1 MRKTLPGIA
10 LIFAAGI
17 LAAGAA
23 AAQIAAGKGPIDISA
38 DHQFADNNKH
48 MTTYKGRV
56 EALQGQNRLR
66 SDQLDIYFKEADQ
79 GSKPANDSSAT
90 GSFGDIDHLEALGNV
105 YFVTPTEVI
114 RGDRA
119 VYTQASDTIEVTGNV
134 VATQGENVER
144 GSRLIVHV
152 NAKTSEMI
160 GQQGS
165 GRVRTV
171 VYPNKT
177 QNSGH

>member
-1 MRKTLPGIA
+1 MRTSVTAIGLA
-10 LIFAAGI
+10 LIFTA
-17 LAAGAA
+17 AAGATQ
-23 AAQIAAGKGPIDISA
+23 AQIASGKGPIDISA
-38 DHQFADNNKH
+38 DHQSADNNKH

-56 EALQGQNRLR
+56 EALQGQNRMR
-66 SDQLDIYFKEADQ
+66 SDQLDIYFRQAPDASN
-79 GSKPANDSSAT
+79 GGTTAGGGGA
-90 GSFGDIDHLEALGNV
+90 FGDIDRLEASGNV

-114 RGDRA
+114 RGDHA
-119 VYTQASDTIEVTGNV
+119 VYSAASDTIEVTGNV
-134 VATQGENVER
+134 VATSGENVER

-160 GQQGS
+160 GEGS
-165 GRVRTV
+165 TGRVRTV